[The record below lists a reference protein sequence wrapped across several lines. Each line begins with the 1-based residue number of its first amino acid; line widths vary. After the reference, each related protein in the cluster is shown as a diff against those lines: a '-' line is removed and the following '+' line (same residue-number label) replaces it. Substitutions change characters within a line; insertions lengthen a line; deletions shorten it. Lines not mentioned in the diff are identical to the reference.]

1 MEIRVWDLELM
12 QPTATVEKQAES
24 RANPGGRRAKKMPC
38 PKLRARRVPFAS
50 DIGVSWSDQSFV
62 IESSNRWRHRLM
74 TL

>member
-12 QPTATVEKQAES
+12 QPTTTMEKQAES
-24 RANPGGRRAKKMPC
+24 RANPGGRRAKKMPW